1 VRPLLAHG
9 VAATPVAA
17 PAAADSWF
25 VGYSWSVLHCA
36 PPAPAAPSAP
46 PACHRA
52 THLGWRFSSPSG
64 DAFDAL
70 IVTYDEQPAGISV
83 SAVPVVAA
91 ASLRVGRPSPPLS
104 FMSPIHHA

>member
-9 VAATPVAA
+9 VAAIPVAA

-36 PPAPAAPSAP
+36 PPAPAA
-46 PACHRA
+46 CHRA

-64 DAFDAL
+64 DVFDAL
-70 IVTYDEQPAGISV
+70 IVTYDEQPAAISV
-83 SAVPVVAA
+83 SAVPVVAP
-91 ASLRVGRPSPPLS
+91 ASLRVGRPSPPL
-104 FMSPIHHA
+104 